1 MLSQL
6 EAVSSARGKPAGRGG
21 RGNILANRQ
30 NTLAQ
35 LGARELEQNLRK
47 KLGRRWKEG
56 DVFGPY
62 ELGPVEQQKWMQ
74 MKQAGRD
81 RDVFQVMRKSP
92 LSFYKVRCV
101 TMRLSL
107 MLTNEC
113 LEFHRLVRI
122 HDRNRADYAFQ
133 RDGPE
138 TEDAAEGCKGH

>member
-6 EAVSSARGKPAGRGG
+6 EAVSSAGRKPAPRGG
-21 RGNILANRQ
+21 SRGEMLANRQ
-30 NTLAQ
+30 STLAQ

-56 DVFGPY
+56 DVYGPY

-92 LSFYKVRCV
+92 LSFYKVRVCWA
-101 TMRLSL
+101 S
-107 MLTNEC
+107 
-113 LEFHRLVRI
+113 RI
-122 HDRNRADYAFQ
+122 L
-133 RDGPE
+133 
-138 TEDAAEGCKGH
+138 